1 MHRNA
6 PRHHH
11 RTGITIPAAFRSQ
24 RRSNLHAA
32 GDAVGQ
38 KDFRIFTV
46 DNLAKRDLPDIVE
59 RAATISNG
67 LFSTYLVRGKKKEDP
82 VTGLT
87 PTALL

>member
-67 LFSTYLVRGKKKEDP
+67 LFNYSSAGDFY
-82 VTGLT
+82 
-87 PTALL
+87 